1 MLQAVNNLKIN
12 GGEMASVYNKNV
24 RKKPAGKMIFM
35 GILSVASYAVLLIK
49 QDAINSYFGRGGIY
63 ALLPV
68 ATAFIFSFIH
78 GSFTGNFW
86 TVLGVE
92 AKKKKEVK

>member
-1 MLQAVNNLKIN
+1 
-12 GGEMASVYNKNV
+12 MASGHNKNV
-24 RKKPAGKMIFM
+24 RKKPIGKMIFM
-35 GILSVASYAVLLIK
+35 GILSVALYAVLLMK

-63 ALLPV
+63 AFLPII
-68 ATAFIFSFIH
+68 TAFVFSYFH
-78 GSFTGNFW
+78 GAFTGDFW